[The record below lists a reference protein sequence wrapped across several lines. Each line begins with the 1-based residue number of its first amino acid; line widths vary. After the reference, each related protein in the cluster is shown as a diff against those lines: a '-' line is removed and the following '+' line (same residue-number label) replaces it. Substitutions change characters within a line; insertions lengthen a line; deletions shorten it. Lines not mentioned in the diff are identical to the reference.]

1 MPVIGS
7 GMAGRL
13 TYRQFCEG
21 GADPGAASLS
31 PTPGGIGVVEVAMVA
46 ALAAVGVKGPRHY
59 GCTGLPGNFPQGCCQ
74 SLGRPVPPTPSS
86 SATRGHSPLPR
97 RLNQTN

>member
-1 MPVIGS
+1 
-7 GMAGRL
+7 MAGRL

-46 ALAAVGVKGPRHY
+46 ALAAVGVKGPHAITAVLVYRVI
-59 GCTGLPGNFPQGCCQ
+59 
-74 SLGRPVPPTPSS
+74 SLKGAVSLWAVLYRQLH
-86 SATRGHSPLPR
+86 RR
-97 RLNQTN
+97 RLRAATARFPAA